1 MLVNKEDNMRKLK
14 IWIIE
19 AVFILAVLPLA
30 AEQDTRGPNFN
41 RSVVEIERSENL
53 LRNRMGDVFQ
63 APEPVSAFLTVKKE
77 AVDDPEGV
85 RKNRD
90 GYFDISVLQ
99 LAEMMLSKEFTL
111 VNVHIPYEG
120 ELPQTDIFI
129 PFDRIT
135 DTENLKKLPDKKAKI
150 VLYCRSGSMSTSAA
164 KNLVQLGYTNI
175 MELDGGFNAWKR
187 AGKTLLRTG

>member
-1 MLVNKEDNMRKLK
+1 MRKLK
-14 IWIIE
+14 LWIIA
-19 AVFILAVLPLA
+19 AVFTLGVVTLV
-30 AEQDTRGPNFN
+30 AEQDTQGSNLS
-41 RSVVEIERSENL
+41 RSVVKLESSENL
-53 LRNRMGDVFQ
+53 RKNRMENVFK
-63 APEPVSAFLTVKKE
+63 APGPVSAFLAVKKE
-77 AVDDPEGV
+77 AVDDPEGL

-99 LAEMMLSKEFTL
+99 LAEMMLNKEFTL

-120 ELPQTDIFI
+120 ELPKTDLFI

-135 DTENLKKLPDKKAKI
+135 DTENLKKLPDKNAQI

-175 MELDGGFNAWKR
+175 MELDGGFNTWKR
-187 AGKTLLRTG
+187 AGNTLF

>member
-1 MLVNKEDNMRKLK
+1 MLMRKEDNMIKLK
-14 IWIIE
+14 LWIIA
-19 AVFILAVLPLA
+19 AVFTLAVLPLA
-30 AEQDTRGPNFN
+30 AEQDTRGSNLS
-41 RSVVEIERSENL
+41 RSAIEIERSENFR
-53 LRNRMGDVFQ
+53 RNRMGYVFQ
-63 APEPVSAFLTVKKE
+63 APEPVSVFLTVKKE
-77 AVDDPEGV
+77 TGDDPEGV

-99 LAEMMLSKEFTL
+99 LAEMMLNKEFTL

-120 ELPQTDIFI
+120 EIPQTDLFI

-135 DTENLKKLPDKKAKI
+135 DTENLKKLPDKNAQI

-187 AGKTLLRTG
+187 AGNTLLKTG

>member
-1 MLVNKEDNMRKLK
+1 MNKEDNMRKLK
-14 IWIIE
+14 LWIIV

-30 AEQDTRGPNFN
+30 AEQDTRGSNL
-41 RSVVEIERSENL
+41 SSSAVEIEHSENL
-53 LRNRMGDVFQ
+53 RRNRMGYVFK

-77 AVDDPEGV
+77 AGDDPEGV

-99 LAEMMLSKEFTL
+99 LAEMILNKEFTL

-120 ELPQTDIFI
+120 ELPRTDLFI

-135 DTENLKKLPDKKAKI
+135 DTENMKKLPDKNTQI

-187 AGKTLLRTG
+187 AGNTLF

>member
-1 MLVNKEDNMRKLK
+1 MLMRKEDNMRKLK
-14 IWIIE
+14 LWIIA
-19 AVFILAVLPLA
+19 AVFTLAVLPLA
-30 AEQDTRGPNFN
+30 AEQDTRGSNL
-41 RSVVEIERSENL
+41 SSSAIEIERSENL
-53 LRNRMGDVFQ
+53 RRNRMGDVFK
-63 APEPVSAFLTVKKE
+63 ALEPVSAFLAVKKE
-77 AVDDPEGV
+77 AGDDPEGI

-99 LAEMMLSKEFTL
+99 LAEMMLNKEFTL

-120 ELPQTDIFI
+120 ELPKTDLFI

-135 DTENLKKLPDKKAKI
+135 DTENLKKLPDKNAQI

-175 MELDGGFNAWKR
+175 MELDGGFNTWKR
-187 AGKTLLRTG
+187 AGNTLF

>member
-1 MLVNKEDNMRKLK
+1 
-14 IWIIE
+14 
-19 AVFILAVLPLA
+19 
-30 AEQDTRGPNFN
+30 
-41 RSVVEIERSENL
+41 
-53 LRNRMGDVFQ
+53 MGDVFQ

>member
-1 MLVNKEDNMRKLK
+1 MRKLK
-14 IWIIE
+14 LWIIA
-19 AVFILAVLPLA
+19 AVFTLGVVTLV
-30 AEQDTRGPNFN
+30 AEQDTQGSNLS
-41 RSVVEIERSENL
+41 RSVVKIERSENL
-53 LRNRMGDVFQ
+53 RKNRMENVFK
-63 APEPVSAFLTVKKE
+63 APGPVSAFLAVKKE
-77 AVDDPEGV
+77 AVDDPEGL

-99 LAEMMLSKEFTL
+99 LAEMMLNKEFTL

-120 ELPQTDIFI
+120 ELPKTDLFI

-135 DTENLKKLPDKKAKI
+135 DKENLKKLPDKNAQI

-187 AGKTLLRTG
+187 AGNTLS